1 MTTPAG
7 AHARRLGRGR
17 RLLGLLETLLISLP
31 GETAPGLPACAVV
44 LARLLVLPLLAV
56 AGAFVPPSLLLPG
69 LFAGPGGGAV
79 EDGIG
84 RVILF
89 SALAAAEESGRYAFV
104 RRARDPDAALL
115 LYGALLV
122 LVFAALLLACRADLF
137 TLAWVLGAEGAACL
151 ALRQGLG
158 YPKDRAVLVLGLVV
172 VHAGVYLDAP
182 ALGGLLEGS
191 APALVGSV

>member
-1 MTTPAG
+1 MPTPAG
-7 AHARRLGRGR
+7 AQARGLRPRRRLFE
-17 RLLGLLETLLISLP
+17 LLETVLLRVP

-44 LARLLVLPLLAV
+44 LVRLLVLPLLAV
-56 AGAFVPPSLLLPG
+56 AGAFIPLLLLLPG
-69 LFAGPGGGAV
+69 LFAGPGGREV

-115 LYGALLV
+115 LCGALLA
-122 LVFAALLLACRADLF
+122 LVFSALLLACRADLF

-151 ALRQGLG
+151 ALREGLR

-172 VHAGVYLDAP
+172 AHAGVYLDAP
-182 ALGGLLEGS
+182 ALGALLEGS
-191 APALVGSV
+191 APALVRPL